1 MIQYRKKIT
10 AVAVTVI
17 ATAVFVIYRLFDPA
31 QHSFFPRCPS
41 KLITGLDCPGCG
53 TQRALHAALN
63 GDFAAAF
70 HHNAILFLAI
80 PFLILYVTSS
90 LFKTHLPRLYNA
102 THSTLATILSLII
115 LIAWWIIRN
124 IFPYTF

>member
-1 MIQYRKKIT
+1 MIQFRKKIT

-31 QHSFFPRCPS
+31 EHSFFPRCPS

-90 LFKTHLPRLYNA
+90 LFKTHLPLLYTA
-102 THSTLATILSLII
+102 THSTLAAILSLII

-124 IFPYTF
+124 IFPYNF